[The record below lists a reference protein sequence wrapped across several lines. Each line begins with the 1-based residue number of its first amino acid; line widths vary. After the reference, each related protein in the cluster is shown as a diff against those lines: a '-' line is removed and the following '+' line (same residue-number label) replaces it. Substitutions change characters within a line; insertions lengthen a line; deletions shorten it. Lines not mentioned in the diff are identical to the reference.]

1 MLVVME
7 NKIFEPMISRVFQIV
22 AASLYGMAR
31 ATGLTYNEVNILVYY
46 FLIPLSWIV
55 MIDQILGFHSFKVS
69 FVLVCIGFYLGCRDF
84 RTYSDWLFAKSVD
97 FLNLFNKVGS
107 NYIAS
112 SVWICVAWPL
122 LIYIALGYMLV
133 FG

>member
-1 MLVVME
+1 ML
-7 NKIFEPMISRVFQIV
+7 NQIFEPMISRVFQIV

-55 MIDQILGFHSFKVS
+55 MLDQIFQVHYLKIS

-84 RTYSDWLFAKSVD
+84 RKYSDWLFAKSVD
-97 FLNLFNKVGS
+97 FLNLFNRVGS

-112 SVWICVAWPL
+112 SVWICVALPL
-122 LIYIALGYMLV
+122 LIYIALAYMLV

>member
-1 MLVVME
+1 MLVTML
-7 NKIFEPMISRVFQIV
+7 NQIFEPMISRVFQIV
-22 AASLYGMAR
+22 ASSLYGMAR

-55 MIDQILGFHSFKVS
+55 MLDHILEVHYIKIS
-69 FVLVCIGFYLGCRDF
+69 FVLVCIGFYLGCRAF
-84 RTYSDWLFAKSVD
+84 RTYSVWLFAKSVD
-97 FLNLFNKVGS
+97 FLNLFNRVGS